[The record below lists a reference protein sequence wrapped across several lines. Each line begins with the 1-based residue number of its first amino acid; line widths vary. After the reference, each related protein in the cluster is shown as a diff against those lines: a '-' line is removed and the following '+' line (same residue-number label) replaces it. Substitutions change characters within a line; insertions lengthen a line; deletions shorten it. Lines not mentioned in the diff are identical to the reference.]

1 MRKPWIKIGNA
12 SICKTPIRPVQNEMA
27 RTVNQQEAVGN
38 LVPTQLYPVQLPWP
52 ELRHSLGYWLDAV
65 FP

>member
-1 MRKPWIKIGNA
+1 M
-12 SICKTPIRPVQNEMA
+12 RPVQNEWLA
-27 RTVNQQEAVGN
+27 QLVNQQEAVGN
-38 LVPTQLYPVQLPWP
+38 LVPAQLYPVQLPWP

>member
-1 MRKPWIKIGNA
+1 MQDSHA
-12 SICKTPIRPVQNEMA
+12 SGTKRTA

-38 LVPTQLYPVQLPWP
+38 LVPAQLYPVQLPWP